1 MRWTPLLLAASAA
14 ALVPTSAEARP
25 RQRQMI
31 GLIVVA
37 QEEAEASTA
46 RALRQQLRRAYAK
59 DRRALVVDPLRAL
72 ADRPVQLDQQTA
84 TQIQQGYVALEA
96 RRYREAVARFVEAL
110 RTMLGDLASVPKS
123 QLADVQVHLAAAQL
137 GSGRRRAAQRT
148 LEHVLTWRSRHPLRL
163 RLPAPRGWARLVRE
177 VRDWAVD
184 AREGSV
190 RVTSV
195 PPGAEA
201 FVDGK
206 RLGPTP
212 TRVSGL
218 TTGTHYLTLKLEGYQ
233 RVVMPLK
240 VALRE
245 ETTSVQLRKEEQ
257 VFALVQ
263 DLHSLRTDL
272 GLPQV
277 SFPALL
283 RDQLGLN
290 KALVV
295 VVRGPRRISAYLYR
309 LSNGRRTRRIRSM
322 QLRMP
327 LRAQAIRSLALWRA
341 GGPAPTERVEGGGE
355 EQGTD
360 KAATT
365 SPWYK
370 RWWVWGLVGAAA
382 VAGVVIPVTL
392 ASQADEAGATQR
404 FQVSW

>member
-1 MRWTPLLLAASAA
+1 
-14 ALVPTSAEARP
+14 
-25 RQRQMI
+25 MI

-59 DRRALVVDPLRAL
+59 DRRALVVDPLMAL

-84 TQIQQGYVALEA
+84 TRVQQGYIALEA
-96 RRYREAVARFVEAL
+96 RRYRQAVARFVEAL
-110 RTMLGDLASVPKS
+110 RSMLGDLASVPKA

-137 GSGRRRAAQRT
+137 GSGRRRDATRT

-190 RVTSV
+190 RITSV

-218 TTGTHYLTLKLEGYQ
+218 TAGTHYLTLKLEGYQ

-240 VALRE
+240 VAMRE
-245 ETTSVQLRKEEQ
+245 ETTSVRLRKEEQ
-257 VFALVQ
+257 VFGLVQ
-263 DLHSLRTDL
+263 DLHSLRADL
-272 GLPQV
+272 GLPRV

-290 KALVV
+290 KALVL
-295 VVRGPRRISAYLYR
+295 VVRGPRRISAYLYT
-309 LSNGRRTRRIRSM
+309 LNNGRRIRRIRSM
-322 QLRMP
+322 KLRMP
-327 LRAQAIRSLALWRA
+327 LRAQTIQSLALWRGA
-341 GGPAPTERVEGGGE
+341 PAPTDRASGESDEEGDE
-355 EQGTD
+355 DGTTS
-360 KAATT
+360 AGSTRAGPTT
-365 SPWYK
+365 SSPWYK
-370 RWWVWGLVGAAA
+370 RWWVWGLVGAVA